1 MNRTPAQLFALVF
14 GIVYL
19 AVGLV
24 GFAVTGFDNFAGKT
38 FDEELIIFAINPL
51 HNIVH
56 IGLGAVL
63 IGAAAK
69 HATAKYA
76 NMLSG
81 VGLLLLVILGMA
93 GVLQFL
99 AIKDAGAADN
109 YLHLATAALALYF
122 GSVGAAGPART
133 TAGPARTTA

>member
-14 GIVYL
+14 GVVYL
-19 AVGLV
+19 VVGLV

-56 IGLGAVL
+56 IGLGAVWL
-63 IGAAAK
+63 GAAAK
-69 HATAKYA
+69 HATAKSA
-76 NMLSG
+76 NMLLG
-81 VGLLLLVILGMA
+81 VVLLLVFVLGIA
-93 GVLQFL
+93 GVLEFL

-109 YLHLATAALALYF
+109 YLHIATAALALYF
-122 GSVGAAGPART
+122 GSVGAEGPAR
-133 TAGPARTTA
+133 AA

>member
-24 GFAVTGFDNFAGKT
+24 GFAVTGFDSFAGKT

-56 IGLGAVL
+56 IGLGAVW

-69 HATAKYA
+69 HATAKSA
-76 NMLSG
+76 NMLLG
-81 VGLLLLVILGMA
+81 VVLLLVFALGMA
-93 GVLQFL
+93 GVLEFL

-133 TAGPARTTA
+133 TA

>member
-19 AVGLV
+19 VVGLV
-24 GFAVTGFDNFAGKT
+24 GFAVTGFDSFAGKT
-38 FDEELIIFAINPL
+38 FDEELVIFALNPL

-56 IGLGAVL
+56 IGLGAVW

-69 HATAKYA
+69 HATAKSA
-76 NMLSG
+76 NMLLG
-81 VGLLLLVILGMA
+81 VVLLLVFALGMA
-93 GVLQFL
+93 GVLEFL

-133 TAGPARTTA
+133 TA

>member
-1 MNRTPAQLFALVF
+1 MTQSMGSRTPAQLFALVF

-56 IGLGAVL
+56 IGLGVVW
-63 IGAAAK
+63 IGAAGK
-69 HATAKYA
+69 HATAKSA
-76 NMLSG
+76 NMLLG
-81 VGLLLLVILGMA
+81 VVLLLVFVLGVA
-93 GVLQFL
+93 GVLKFL
-99 AIKDAGAADN
+99 AIEDAGAADN
-109 YLHLATAALALYF
+109 YLHIATAALALYF
-122 GSVGAAGPART
+122 GSAGAAGPART
-133 TAGPARTTA
+133 TA

>member
-1 MNRTPAQLFALVF
+1 MTQSMGSRTPAQLFALVF

-19 AVGLV
+19 AAGLV

-56 IGLGAVL
+56 LGLGAVW

-69 HATAKYA
+69 HASAKSA
-76 NMLSG
+76 NMLLG
-81 VGLLLLVILGMA
+81 VVLLFIFILGMTGA
-93 GVLQFL
+93 LTFL
-99 AIKDAGAADN
+99 AIKDIGAADN
-109 YLHLATAALALYF
+109 YLHIATAALALYF

-133 TAGPARTTA
+133 TA

>member
-38 FDEELIIFAINPL
+38 FDEELIIFAVNPL

-56 IGLGAVL
+56 LGLGAVW

-69 HATAKYA
+69 HASAKSV
-76 NMLSG
+76 NMLFG
-81 VGLLLLVILGMA
+81 VVLALVAVLGMA
-93 GVLQFL
+93 GVLEFL
-99 AIKDAGAADN
+99 AIKDIGAADN
-109 YLHLATAALALYF
+109 YLHIATAALALYF
-122 GSVGAAGPART
+122 GSAGAAGPART
-133 TAGPARTTA
+133 TA

>member
-51 HNIVH
+51 HNIAH

-99 AIKDAGAADN
+99 AVKDAGAADN

-133 TAGPARTTA
+133 TPGPARTTA

>member
-24 GFAVTGFDNFAGKT
+24 GFAVTGFDSFAGKT
-38 FDEELIIFAINPL
+38 FDEELVIFALNPL

-56 IGLGAVL
+56 IGLGAVW

-69 HATAKYA
+69 HATAKSA
-76 NMLSG
+76 NMLLG
-81 VGLLLLVILGMA
+81 VVLLLVFALGMA
-93 GVLQFL
+93 GVLEFL

-133 TAGPARTTA
+133 TA

>member
-38 FDEELIIFAINPL
+38 FNEELIIFAINPL
-51 HNIVH
+51 HNIIH
-56 IGLGAVL
+56 IGLGAVW

-69 HATAKYA
+69 HATAKSA
-76 NMLSG
+76 NMLLG
-81 VGLLLLVILGMA
+81 VVLLLVFALGMA
-93 GVLQFL
+93 GVLEFL

-109 YLHLATAALALYF
+109 YLHIATAALALYF

-133 TAGPARTTA
+133 TA

>member
-56 IGLGAVL
+56 LGLGAVW

-69 HATAKYA
+69 HASAKSV
-76 NMLSG
+76 NMLFG
-81 VGLLLLVILGMA
+81 VVLALVAVLGMA
-93 GVLQFL
+93 GVLEFL
-99 AIKDAGAADN
+99 AIKDIGAADN
-109 YLHLATAALALYF
+109 YLHIATAALALYF
-122 GSVGAAGPART
+122 GSVGAEGPART
-133 TAGPARTTA
+133 TA

>member
-38 FDEELIIFAINPL
+38 FDEELIIFAVNPL

-56 IGLGAVL
+56 LGLGAVW

-69 HATAKYA
+69 HATAKSA
-76 NMLSG
+76 NMLLG
-81 VGLLLLVILGMA
+81 VVLLLVFVLGMA
-93 GVLQFL
+93 GVLEFL

-109 YLHLATAALALYF
+109 YLHIATAALALYF
-122 GSVGAAGPART
+122 GSVGAEGPART
-133 TAGPARTTA
+133 TV